1 MSGARD
7 EILNTIRRS
16 LRRGAL
22 DDKTRRALDERLASH
37 PVHIQPA
44 QPGPLA
50 EHFTEK
56 LQAVSGTL
64 AYAASMGQAVQA
76 VVHHLAES
84 ALPLRLVVAPDPF
97 LMSFPWPTDLAIEY
111 RAARGQDQVGL
122 TGAFAAVAET
132 GSLVLLSEPAS
143 PTTLNFLPDVH
154 IAILRCERIVP
165 YIEDVWALLRTER
178 GAPPRAVNFITGPS
192 RTADI
197 EQTIQLGAHGPRRV
211 HVVLLETGA

>member
-22 DDKTRRALDERLASH
+22 DDKTRQALDERLASH
-37 PVHIQPA
+37 PVHIQPT
-44 QPGPLA
+44 QPGPLVERFA
-50 EHFTEK
+50 AK
-56 LQAVSGTL
+56 LQAVSGTF
-64 AYAASMGQAVQA
+64 AYAASMEQAVQA
-76 VVHHLAES
+76 IVNYLAES
-84 ALPLRLVVAPDPF
+84 SLPLRLVAAPDPF
-97 LMSFPWPTDLAIEY
+97 LMSLPWPADLAVEY
-111 RAARGQDQVGL
+111 RATRGQDQVGL

-132 GSLVLLSEPAS
+132 GSLVLLSDPAS

-154 IAILRCERIVP
+154 VALLRRERVVP
-165 YIEDVWALLRTER
+165 HIEDVWALLRTER

-211 HVVLLETGA
+211 HVVLLDG

>member
-16 LRRGAL
+16 PGRGTL
-22 DDKTRRALDERLASH
+22 DGKTRQALEERLASH

-44 QPGPLA
+44 RPGPLV
-50 EHFTEK
+50 EHFVEK
-56 LQAVSGTL
+56 LQAVSGTV
-64 AYAASMGQAVQA
+64 AYAASVEQAAQA
-76 VVHHLAES
+76 ILRYLAES
-84 ALPLRLVVAPDPF
+84 TLPLRLVAAPDPF
-97 LMSFPWPTDLAIEY
+97 LTSLPWPAGLAIEY
-111 RAARGQDQVGL
+111 RAARGQDQAGL

-132 GSLVLLSEPAS
+132 GSLVLLSDPAS

-154 IAILRCERIVP
+154 IALLRRERIVP
-165 YIEDVWALLRTER
+165 CIEDIWELLRTER
-178 GAPPRAVNFITGPS
+178 GVPPRAVNFITGPS

-211 HVVLLETGA
+211 HVVLLDG